1 MLHFPGNEQTLQ
13 DAAEF
18 DLHCV
23 FLYNKSSMKTPNKIT
38 AYVLFNFS
46 FLLLLFLALRAYL
59 FLSGNVGRNF
69 PFSEITAGFFEDIL
83 LASALGFL
91 TFLALS
97 LSKILFFIVVFP
109 LEMFIVI
116 TSYSNLQYVNF
127 FRENI
132 RLFDLEY
139 LRNIGDLWKSTATD
153 MRFRPG
159 EFLFIL
165 IPLLLFLLYCFSIM
179 KYLRKK
185 KTSLLITL
193 MLISVFLA
201 VGVAAFFTSD
211 LLKDKTKP
219 RAFHQNNYFVWM
231 IKDIPRIK
239 ALIQNTHAMRKA
251 KISIR
256 REESGLDSF
265 DLMSRSLEKPSEDK
279 LAIEKRPFPLPEGY
293 VWFDD
298 EYPLI
303 KIPER
308 DAVLMH
314 LSPGQDKSDEEDGKS
329 PEPFRPRNVVFL
341 MLESFRCKEIDLFG
355 GEYSITPNFNELA
368 SKGIL
373 FKNFYGH
380 SDMTGRALLNSLG
393 SLYDTFKGLSV
404 TREYARISLFT
415 LPEILSLFGYRNY
428 YVNSWSADFD
438 NLRIFF
444 KFHGDF
450 GIVDR
455 EFFPPDGEKAGW
467 APSDEEV
474 MRMAVRTLDRARKPF
489 FAIILTS
496 TNHVPY
502 ELPNAKFNLGLESG
516 MYGKYLNTFS
526 YTDYALGFFFKLL
539 STRKYFKDTLFFIF
553 ADTGN
558 IRQKRVEEF
567 EPPDRFDSIHHIPL
581 LIYDPSHEEGR
592 VVEEIAGQVD
602 LPPTVLDMLGINI
615 ANHFVGQ
622 SLVSQRQPTYYLAYH
637 GRDFPHSYYLDDS
650 LFCTVNTDRGYVR
663 AFRRKDSRSVDLSEE
678 QRRKVIS
685 SIQDM
690 FQLADWAIFN
700 DHIWDQRLDK
710 FYKKLYRKG
719 GQ

>member
-1 MLHFPGNEQTLQ
+1 
-13 DAAEF
+13 
-18 DLHCV
+18 
-23 FLYNKSSMKTPNKIT
+23 MKKPKKIAT
-38 AYVLFNFS
+38 YALFNFS
-46 FLLLLFLALRAYL
+46 FLLLLFISLRAYL
-59 FLSGNVGRNF
+59 LLSGNVGRNF
-69 PFSEITAGFFEDIL
+69 PSSEILAGFLEDAF
-83 LASALGFL
+83 LASVFGLVAYLL
-91 TFLALS
+91 LS

-109 LEMFIVI
+109 LETFVII

-139 LRNIGDLWKSTATD
+139 LRNMGDLWKSTATD
-153 MRFRPG
+153 MRFRAG

-165 IPLLLFLLYCFSIM
+165 IPFLLFFLFCFCVI
-179 KYLRKK
+179 KYLRRR
-185 KTSLLITL
+185 KTSPWILLILT
-193 MLISVFLA
+193 STFLA
-201 VGVAAFFTSD
+201 FALATFFTSD
-211 LLKDKTKP
+211 LLKDKAKD

-231 IKDIPRIK
+231 VKDIPRVK
-239 ALIQNTHAMRKA
+239 GLIQNTREMRKA

-256 REESGLDSF
+256 REESGVDSLDF
-265 DLMSRSLEKPSEDK
+265 MSRSPEQVSGEQFS
-279 LAIEKRPFPLPEGY
+279 IEKRPFPLPDGY
-293 VWFDD
+293 VWFDND
-298 EYPLI
+298 YPFI

-308 DAVLMH
+308 DAALLN
-314 LSPGQDKSDEEDGKS
+314 LSPDKGGSGEETAG
-329 PEPFRPRNVVFL
+329 PEPFKPRNVVFL
-341 MLESFRCKEIDLFG
+341 MLESFRCKEIDVFG
-355 GEYSITPNFNELA
+355 GEYSITPYFNELA

-404 TREYARISLFT
+404 SRDYARIRLFS
-415 LPEILSLFGYRNY
+415 LPEILNLFGYSNY

-444 KFHGDF
+444 KYHGDF

-467 APSDEEV
+467 AHSDEEV

-489 FAIILTS
+489 FAIILTA

-502 ELPNAKFNLGLESG
+502 ELPNEKFNLGLESG
-516 MYGKYLNTFS
+516 IYGKYLNTFY

-539 STRKYFKDTLFFIF
+539 RTRKYFKDTLFFIF

-592 VVEEIAGQVD
+592 VVEDIAGQID
-602 LPPTVLDMLGINI
+602 LPPTVLDMLGIKI

-622 SLVSQRQPTYYLAYH
+622 SLIRQRKPTYYLAYH

-663 AFRRKDSRSVDLSEE
+663 AFQRKDSRSVDLSED
-678 QRRKVIS
+678 QRRKVTS

-700 DHIWDQRLDK
+700 DHIWDRRLDE

-719 GQ
+719 EQ